1 MALLT
6 VAFVILV
13 IVVIYLLFKDKNST
27 ALGDLASIQSKI
39 VAITNEIDANSK
51 SLKLSEATAVKD
63 KEYIMSQISKMDN
76 SKEILELKKALADR
90 EKILVSL
97 EEADSATAAVIGSLS
112 KDSANFKNYMEES
125 SKGISAA
132 NDKIVSLSK
141 DIADRV
147 LKVDLEQLKN
157 TMVGPSDLS
166 KLSDMITAVEAKVTA
181 AGLDKTELLDI
192 LKTKADR
199 LSIEGA
205 LNEVNR
211 LSGDLKVEATSRE
224 ELSSKIEDILKKL
237 SDTTLSDKVTET
249 INALSTIKAGLDGK
263 ADVLIV
269 NKMSNDLTTVLA
281 EVPALKTTIDTINA
295 VIADVK
301 ASIEKRATTDAL
313 NAVSDKLS
321 IVSSGLSQ
329 EITDLSKSLESKAG
343 MADLSTLSGKVQ
355 ASVETIGKA
364 VDDLK
369 EIVKKNSSDTLSS
382 SVDLKASQDSALA
395 KLAADLSSSIAVVAA
410 NKADAT
416 ALERLSSDLATAMA
430 NKVDS
435 ETLAKLQSDL
445 TDVISGKSDS
455 VTLKKLSESLNASI
469 ASLDA
474 TMATKADSDILA
486 KLSIDLND
494 IIDNLKGSKADITAL
509 EKLSYDLRTALATK
523 EDVSK
528 LSEDL
533 RTILAGKADSA
544 VLDNLSED
552 LKTTLTGKA
561 DLLALEKLSSDLNE
575 TFNKA
580 LLSKADSKSLDK
592 LAADINA
599 TMATKIELAKL
610 SADMATKSEVAKIL
624 SDLGTKASTVDLDVL
639 SSYVTKVISSKASTS
654 DVAKLSTDLGTKAN
668 ASDLDV
674 LSTYVTKM
682 LATKSDVS
690 SVNKLSTDINT
701 VLSGK
706 ADSASLT
713 KLSTDLATM
722 MATKADAATLTK
734 LSTDINTALAGKAD
748 SASLTKLS
756 TDINTALSGKV
767 DSATLNRLSLDLT
780 TAITAKADQS
790 ALTKLSTDLNTAMA
804 GKAAVTA
811 VDKVTADLLTVTK
824 QLTDLKTLTD
834 SSIKGLQTDKA
845 NKTSLDQL
853 STDLI
858 QYLDASI
865 TQTIESIETLKTT
878 TSNDSYNLT
887 SRIDALDASYN
898 AMSSDLNLVSENVK
912 TLKSATI
919 PAASKVQY
927 FGQDVKTFKSGTN
940 LRYAMY
946 TDQGVISD
954 ASYLNFTGTRTGSIT
969 MEQMRRILQ
978 ATDASITPQINFWFR
993 SQRDI
998 FPTDTMTLGSSE
1010 SYIFALF
1017 GWDKM
1022 KTDNVNMNQVF
1033 SPGVGTI
1040 LGGQGYQV
1048 NIRPTDT
1055 SVNASRFFARLLNR
1069 ALQAMVQLSS
1079 RLDCILEI
1087 AVDITLRTDVTT
1099 IKARDVDVSFRVF
1112 KDQSF
1117 LSGRYQPKLYVNAVI
1132 DSSNGLIVPH
1142 GDYLTPSTTGSITS
1156 TAGRAVCPINTY
1168 MCGVNGSSSS
1178 FSPICCS
1185 FNPNEYTSTNN
1196 QF

>member
-192 LKTKADR
+192 LKTKADK

-321 IVSSGLSQ
+321 TVSSGLSQ
-329 EITDLSKSLESKAG
+329 EISDLSKSLESKAG

-355 ASVETIGKA
+355 ASVETIGKT

-435 ETLAKLQSDL
+435 ETLTKLQSDL

-509 EKLSYDLRTALATK
+509 EKLSSDLRTALATK

-544 VLDNLSED
+544 ILDKLSED

-599 TMATKIELAKL
+599 TMATKVELAKL
-610 SADMATKSEVAKIL
+610 SADMATK
-624 SDLGTKASTVDLDVL
+624 
-639 SSYVTKVISSKASTS
+639 
-654 DVAKLSTDLGTKAN
+654 AN

-674 LSTYVTKM
+674 
-682 LATKSDVS
+682 
-690 SVNKLSTDINT
+690 
-701 VLSGK
+701 
-706 ADSASLT
+706 
-713 KLSTDLATM
+713 LSTDLATM

>member
-199 LSIEGA
+199 LSLEGA

-321 IVSSGLSQ
+321 TVSSGLSQ
-329 EITDLSKSLESKAG
+329 EISDLSKSLESKAG

-355 ASVETIGKA
+355 ASVETLSKA

-435 ETLAKLQSDL
+435 ETLTKLQSDL

-544 VLDNLSED
+544 ILDKLSED

-592 LAADINA
+592 LAADINSM
-599 TMATKIELAKL
+599 MATKVELAKL

-639 SSYVTKVISSKASTS
+639 SSYVTK
-654 DVAKLSTDLGTKAN
+654 
-668 ASDLDV
+668 
-674 LSTYVTKM
+674 
-682 LATKSDVS
+682 
-690 SVNKLSTDINT
+690 LSTDINT

-713 KLSTDLATM
+713 KLSTDLAVT

>member
-192 LKTKADR
+192 LKTKADK

-321 IVSSGLSQ
+321 TVSSGLSQ
-329 EITDLSKSLESKAG
+329 EISDLSKSLESKAG

-355 ASVETIGKA
+355 ASVETIGKT

-435 ETLAKLQSDL
+435 ETLTKLQSDL

-544 VLDNLSED
+544 ILDKLSED

-592 LAADINA
+592 LAADINSM
-599 TMATKIELAKL
+599 MATKVELAKL

-639 SSYVTKVISSKASTS
+639 SSYVTK
-654 DVAKLSTDLGTKAN
+654 
-668 ASDLDV
+668 
-674 LSTYVTKM
+674 
-682 LATKSDVS
+682 
-690 SVNKLSTDINT
+690 LSTDINT
-701 VLSGK
+701 VLAGK
-706 ADSASLT
+706 ADSASIT
-713 KLSTDLATM
+713 KLSTDLGAM

>member
-192 LKTKADR
+192 LKTKADK

-281 EVPALKTTIDTINA
+281 EVPALKTTIYTINA

-321 IVSSGLSQ
+321 TVSSGLSQ
-329 EITDLSKSLESKAG
+329 EISDLSKSLESKAG

-355 ASVETIGKA
+355 ASVETISIA

-435 ETLAKLQSDL
+435 ETLTKLQSDL

-509 EKLSYDLRTALATK
+509 EKLSSDLRTALATK

-544 VLDNLSED
+544 ILDKLSED

-599 TMATKIELAKL
+599 TMATKVELAKL
-610 SADMATKSEVAKIL
+610 SADMATK
-624 SDLGTKASTVDLDVL
+624 
-639 SSYVTKVISSKASTS
+639 
-654 DVAKLSTDLGTKAN
+654 AN

-674 LSTYVTKM
+674 
-682 LATKSDVS
+682 
-690 SVNKLSTDINT
+690 
-701 VLSGK
+701 
-706 ADSASLT
+706 
-713 KLSTDLATM
+713 LSTDLATM